1 MLFDQLFNLMN
12 PGVTLGLL
20 AGIIGV
26 FAAATAAYV
35 KYESRDHDCAVTG
48 REQDPAVA
56 RKSGIGPTVETSQT
70 INGCQMIGVEPM
82 F

>member
-20 AGIIGV
+20 AGIVGV

-35 KYESRDHDCAVTG
+35 RYESRDRECAVRRDHDLRTH
-48 REQDPAVA
+48 
-56 RKSGIGPTVETSQT
+56 S
-70 INGCQMIGVEPM
+70 
-82 F
+82 